1 MRYARRFSFPTR
13 WRAGVLPLAGLLF
26 GCHGEVGPTDTT
38 TSTETP
44 VCAASDP
51 SQVVAS
57 QRISLLTSTQL
68 MNMVRVLVSPDEA
81 QSVVDNAIFS
91 VTTDFNARFPPAQFE
106 KLRTIPN
113 STELSNLDALAHH
126 VGNYARD
133 HFATLSGCAAPATD
147 SCATTY
153 LNKVATQAYRRPL
166 TQGEKDRFTGD
177 SGLYKTLRSQL
188 VNGYQVTTTAE
199 EAAGNSVYGLF
210 MSPQLLWRWELGGG
224 TPSSSPPGVYLT
236 DAELATNVAFFLTD
250 APPDQMLLDAASAG
264 TLRSN
269 LANHVDR
276 ILGTQGARDWLTK
289 VMSIYFTINQLP
301 GVIIDSTRP
310 GFGIAG
316 PGLYADLQEASTRF
330 LNDAMWNGKVMDLIT
345 SRKAFLNSN
354 LATMIYDVPMPAGAT
369 PTNFVETT
377 LPTDKRSGLLTDAG
391 FITRMARA
399 TGVGIVP
406 RGLAVKALFLCFE
419 TPPPPAS
426 LLAADGAV
434 TLQKGMLDMMTAQ
447 EQVQSRKDT
456 PPCNSCHPT
465 FDPYA
470 LALDWYDVVGR
481 YRTVDDLGKPID
493 GTTKLPAD
501 VGGATV
507 HSAIELAD
515 ELTKSAAFMNC
526 MSRTM
531 LQYGLIDQTV
541 ELPVPARQQAG
552 CAAAGVANTVQHT
565 NTQSFKDMA
574 RAVALSPAFVL
585 RKQVQ

>member
-1 MRYARRFSFPTR
+1 
-13 WRAGVLPLAGLLF
+13 VLPLAALF
-26 GCHGEVGPTDTT
+26 LGCHGEVGDTGTTT

-44 VCAASDP
+44 ICAASDP
-51 SQVVAS
+51 TQVVAS

-106 KLRTIPN
+106 KLKTIPN
-113 STELSNLDALAHH
+113 STELSNLDALAQH
-126 VGNYARD
+126 VGNYVRD

-147 SCATTY
+147 DCATTY
-153 LNKVATQAYRRPL
+153 LNKVATQAYRRQL
-166 TQGEKDRFTGD
+166 AQGELDRFTGGA
-177 SGLYKTLRSQL
+177 GLYKTLRSQL

-199 EAAGNSVYGLF
+199 VAAGNSVYGLF

-224 TPSSSPPGVYLT
+224 TPSASPPGIYLT
-236 DAELATNVAFFLTD
+236 DAELASNVAFFLTD

-269 LANHVDR
+269 LGSHVDR
-276 ILGTQGARDWLTK
+276 IVKTQAAHDWLTK
-289 VMSIYFTINQLP
+289 VMSIYFTLNQLP
-301 GVIIDSTRP
+301 GVIIDATKFP
-310 GFGIAG
+310 IVGGGGI
-316 PGLYADLQEASTRF
+316 YADLQEESTRF
-330 LNDAMWNGKVMDLIT
+330 VNDVMWNGKVMDLIT

-354 LATMIYDVPMPAGAT
+354 LATMVYNVPMPAGAT

-377 LPTDKRSGLLTDAG
+377 LPADQRSGLLTNAG
-391 FITRMARA
+391 FLTRMARA

-419 TPPPPAS
+419 TPPPPQV
-426 LLAADGAV
+426 LTDPGGAV
-434 TLQKGMLDMMTAQ
+434 AVQKGMLDSMTAQ

-456 PPCNSCHPT
+456 APCNNCHPT

-470 LALDWYDVVGR
+470 LTLDWYDVVGR
-481 YRTVDDLGKPID
+481 YRTMDDLGKPID

-507 HSAIELAD
+507 HTAIELAD
-515 ELTKSAAFMNC
+515 ELTKSASFMNC

-552 CAAAGVANTVQHT
+552 CAAAGVASSVQHT
-565 NTQSFKDMA
+565 STQSFTDMA